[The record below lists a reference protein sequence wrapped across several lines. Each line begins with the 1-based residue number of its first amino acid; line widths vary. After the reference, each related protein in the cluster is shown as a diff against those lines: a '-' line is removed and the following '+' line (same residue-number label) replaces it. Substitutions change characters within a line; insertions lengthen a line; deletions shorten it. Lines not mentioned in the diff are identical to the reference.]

1 MWIAVAIASAAVTGA
16 VSIIDS
22 HLISKRMPSFFSFLT
37 PIGVVHAM
45 LGLVVLSLFPLP
57 AGVEGNTLLVAV
69 ASSIARVAGAL
80 LMLRTMRSE
89 EVSRIMPVTN
99 TFPIFVAILAV
110 PLLNE
115 QLAWLQWLAI
125 FITVGGAVLIS
136 VRWGTGERGVHLRR
150 SFTTLMVSSVLFGV
164 ANIGSK
170 YALEQISFWNMYG
183 INSACLGVMFLLVSV
198 RPATLRAIRDM
209 AGRNRA
215 LGLMMVNEC
224 LAVTGFILS
233 FWAIEQGPVSVVST
247 ILSTRPA
254 FVFVYAMVVSQFFPA
269 VLNERLSRGIVT
281 TKVVSIGLIIGG
293 VVLLTS
299 GG

>member
-1 MWIAVAIASAAVTGA
+1 MWIAIALASAAVTGV
-16 VSIIDS
+16 VSIFDS
-22 HLISKRMPSFFSFLT
+22 HLISKRMPSFLSYLT
-37 PIGVVHAM
+37 PIGVVHAV
-45 LGLVVLSLFPLP
+45 LGLVVLSIFPILT
-57 AGVEGNTLLVAV
+57 GVEGNAVLVAV
-69 ASSIARVAGAL
+69 ASSIARVAGVL

-115 QLAWLQWLAI
+115 QLGWLQWLAI

-136 VRWGTGERGVHLRR
+136 VRWGAGERGVHLRR
-150 SFTTLMVSSVLFGV
+150 SFATLMVSSILFGV

-170 YALEQISFWNMYG
+170 YALEQISYWNMYG
-183 INSACLGVMFLLVSV
+183 INSVCLGVLFLLASV

-209 AGRNRA
+209 TERNRV
-215 LGLMMVNEC
+215 LVLMMVNEC

-233 FWAIEQGPVSVVST
+233 FWAIEQGPVSIVST

-254 FVFVYAMVVSQFFPA
+254 FVFIYAMTISQFFPA
-269 VLNERLSRGIVT
+269 VLNERLSKGIVT
-281 TKVVSIGLIIGG
+281 TKVISIGLIISG

>member
-224 LAVTGFILS
+224 LFYPFLLGNRTGSGIS
-233 FWAIEQGPVSVVST
+233 GI
-247 ILSTRPA
+247 TRPA